1 MSLHKNENKM
11 KKELIFIAGS
21 YTENTAS
28 ANRLL
33 ALVRGISETGVKVKL
48 VLIYSGSN
56 NERFP
61 VLPNVDVEY
70 LWENRCAKNI
80 GIKVFLGFW
89 DLYRYIRQQKA
100 TDIVFLYGAGQYLPM
115 LVNKCTCPV
124 YHERTEHPSVVKVI
138 PPFLQGRYLKSC
150 SKTKGMFVIS
160 TALKKYFESIGVKR
174 VGIVNM
180 VVDGNRFFNLKKNAG
195 CDDYIIYCGKA
206 TNNKDGVNDLI
217 RAFAIVAAKHDNIQ
231 LKIVGQA
238 PNRKDGYE
246 NLKNIESYLWE

>member
-115 LVNKCTCPV
+115 LVN
-124 YHERTEHPSVVKVI
+124 
-138 PPFLQGRYLKSC
+138 
-150 SKTKGMFVIS
+150 
-160 TALKKYFESIGVKR
+160 
-174 VGIVNM
+174 
-180 VVDGNRFFNLKKNAG
+180 
-195 CDDYIIYCGKA
+195 
-206 TNNKDGVNDLI
+206 
-217 RAFAIVAAKHDNIQ
+217 
-231 LKIVGQA
+231 
-238 PNRKDGYE
+238 
-246 NLKNIESYLWE
+246 